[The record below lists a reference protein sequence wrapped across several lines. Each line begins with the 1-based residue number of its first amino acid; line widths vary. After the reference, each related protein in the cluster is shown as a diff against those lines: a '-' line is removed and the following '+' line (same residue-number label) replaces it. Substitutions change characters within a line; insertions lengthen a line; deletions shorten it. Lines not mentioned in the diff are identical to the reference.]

1 MIGTLI
7 IVLLIL
13 AVGTRA
19 SDALEVRQ
27 QEIVLGKLPVP
38 DAHDYYQRLR
48 RRVWRARVLRAV
60 AVLALITLAYT
71 ARRLLPIDAAPP
83 AAPASGAGAGA
94 ARGASHLTQRT

>member
-13 AVGTRA
+13 AVGTRV

-38 DAHDYYQRLR
+38 EAHDYYQRLR
-48 RRVWRARVLRAV
+48 RRAWRARVLRGV
-60 AVLALITLAYT
+60 AVLALITLAYA
-71 ARRLLPIDAAPP
+71 ARRLLPVDPP
-83 AAPASGAGAGA
+83 AAPGPRASA
-94 ARGASHLTQRT
+94 ATAHLTQRT

>member
-27 QEIVLGKLPVP
+27 QEIVLGKLAVP
-38 DAHDYYQRLR
+38 EAHDYYQRLR
-48 RRVWRARVLRAV
+48 RRVWRARVLRGI

-71 ARRLLPIDAAPP
+71 ARRLLPVDAAPP
-83 AAPASGAGAGA
+83 APGAGA
-94 ARGASHLTQRT
+94 ARAAAHHRTQRT